1 MTTGEPYYLTGAD
14 LRAITADVAGPHVIR
29 DPGLL
34 ESAAARPR
42 ATVFG
47 ADAYPSLLD
56 KAAALLHS
64 IARNHPLIDGYKR
77 LAITAAMVFLARN
90 GVDIDALDEELAYE
104 LIITVASG
112 GSDEIADIAESL
124 GKAIGGRGTS
134 PSR

>member
-1 MTTGEPYYLTGAD
+1 MTLEEPYYLTGAD
-14 LRAITADVAGPHVIR
+14 LRAITADVAGPDVIR

-64 IARNHPLIDGYKR
+64 IARNHPLIDGNKR
-77 LAITAAMVFLARN
+77 LAITAAAVFLARN
-90 GVDIDALDEELAYE
+90 GVDIDAMNEDLAYE
-104 LIITVASG
+104 LIMTVASG
-112 GSDEIADIAESL
+112 DSNEIADIAESL
-124 GKAIGGRGTS
+124 AKVLGIEGSTFD
-134 PSR
+134 